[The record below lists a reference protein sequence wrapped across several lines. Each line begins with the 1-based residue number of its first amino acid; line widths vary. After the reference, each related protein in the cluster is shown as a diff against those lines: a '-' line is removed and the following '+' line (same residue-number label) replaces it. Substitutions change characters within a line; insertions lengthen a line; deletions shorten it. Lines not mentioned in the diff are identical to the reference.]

1 MMMLTNR
8 RRAAWGATWLVVM
21 AFSAACGP
29 RLKRPADAPT
39 AAGEAPAVD
48 APIAKMTLQ
57 LDASKVDASRK
68 YTQSGQLMVDGLF
81 FKDGLSHPATVKVTV
96 HDADGKVSRAYD
108 IELAD
113 LAGTSAKV
121 EMWDDG
127 LLSVLMAPSGT
138 PPQFQTS
145 NTNVKAVEAPVPGK
159 PGEVRAC
166 YYGKEVLEG
175 QIRFALCNLQTP
187 TPVMTFVDV
196 ETEAPAA
203 APAAPTATPET
214 APAPAPVNK

>member
-8 RRAAWGATWLVVM
+8 RVAWLVVV
-21 AFSAACGP
+21 ALSVGCGP
-29 RLKRPADAPT
+29 RLRRPADAP
-39 AAGEAPAVD
+39 AASAEAPVVD

-57 LDASKVDASRK
+57 LDASKVDANRK

-96 HDADGKVSRAYD
+96 HEAEGKVTRAYD

-127 LLSVLMAPSGT
+127 LLSVLMAASGAA
-138 PPQFQTS
+138 PQFQTS
-145 NTNVKAVEAPVPGK
+145 NTNVKAVEVAVPGK

-175 QIRFALCNLQTP
+175 QIRFALCDLQSP

-196 ETEAPAA
+196 EAETPAA
-203 APAAPTATPET
+203 APAGVPEG
-214 APAPAPVNK
+214 APAPAP

>member
-8 RRAAWGATWLVVM
+8 RMAWLGVM
-21 AFSAACGP
+21 ALSVACGP
-29 RLKRPADAPT
+29 RLRRPADAPP
-39 AAGEAPAVD
+39 ASAEAPVVD

-57 LDASKVDASRK
+57 LDAPKVDASRK
-68 YTQSGQLMVDGLF
+68 YVQSGQLMVDGLF

-96 HDADGKVSRAYD
+96 HEVEGKLARAYD

-127 LLSVLMAPSGT
+127 LLSVLMAASGEA
-138 PPQFQTS
+138 PQFQTS
-145 NTNVKAVEAPVPGK
+145 NTSVKAVEVPVPGK

-175 QIRFALCNLQTP
+175 QLRFALCDLQAP

-196 ETEAPAA
+196 EAEAQAA
-203 APAAPTATPET
+203 APAAVPDG
-214 APAPAPVNK
+214 APAASP

>member
-8 RRAAWGATWLVVM
+8 RIAWLVVM
-21 AFSAACGP
+21 ALSAACGP
-29 RLKRPADAPT
+29 RLKRPADAT
-39 AAGEAPAVD
+39 EASADAPVVD

-81 FKDGLSHPATVKVTV
+81 FKEGLSLPATVKVTV
-96 HDADGKVSRAYD
+96 HDVDGKVARAYD

-127 LLSVLMAPSGT
+127 LLSVLIPAPG
-138 PPQFQTS
+138 
-145 NTNVKAVEAPVPGK
+145 
-159 PGEVRAC
+159 
-166 YYGKEVLEG
+166 
-175 QIRFALCNLQTP
+175 
-187 TPVMTFVDV
+187 
-196 ETEAPAA
+196 A
-203 APAAPTATPET
+203 APRSRRGS
-214 APAPAPVNK
+214 

>member
-1 MMMLTNR
+1 MTMLTNG
-8 RRAAWGATWLVVM
+8 RRAAWLVVM
-21 AFSAACGP
+21 ALSAACGP
-29 RLKRPADAPT
+29 RLKRPADA
-39 AAGEAPAVD
+39 AAASSADAPVVD

-68 YTQSGQLMVDGLF
+68 YKESGQLMVDGLF

-96 HDADGKVSRAYD
+96 HESEGKVSRAYD

-127 LLSVLMAPSGT
+127 LLSVLMAASGT
-138 PPQFQTS
+138 APQFQTS
-145 NTNVKAVEAPVPGK
+145 NTSVKAVEVPVPGE
-159 PGEVRAC
+159 PGQVRAC

-175 QIRFALCNLQTP
+175 QIRFALCDLQAP

-196 ETEAPAA
+196 EAEPPAA
-203 APAAPTATPET
+203 VPES
-214 APAPAPVNK
+214 APAPSP